1 MCLGRAA
8 PSHAQCAADGTAA
21 CVAAQFP
28 PWPHGSIL
36 LARPPPCQRG
46 ISLTLVG
53 ACAAEHRQV
62 PAVVTHW
69 SGTVGAVT
77 LQHRAVERVFPV
89 ASPLHSRVMPSGDL
103 SCALAMRCRGEAG
116 SRASVPTVPLVR
128 LPLTGPRH
136 PLVHQEHWLT
146 PDPRICQTRRTANCG
161 RHTCRIGLT
170 YAAMISTY
178 LNGKSTRLDANSTQ
192 PDTFG
197 DIHSSLWGIGN
208 WCE

>member
-1 MCLGRAA
+1 MSLVEAGIYVSRSGRAFPRAVRRRRHGGVRGSTVPPLATRLDTARA
-8 PSHAQCAADGTAA
+8 PATLST
-21 CVAAQFP
+21 
-28 PWPHGSIL
+28 
-36 LARPPPCQRG
+36 RK

-170 YAAMISTY
+170 
-178 LNGKSTRLDANSTQ
+178 
-192 PDTFG
+192 
-197 DIHSSLWGIGN
+197 
-208 WCE
+208 